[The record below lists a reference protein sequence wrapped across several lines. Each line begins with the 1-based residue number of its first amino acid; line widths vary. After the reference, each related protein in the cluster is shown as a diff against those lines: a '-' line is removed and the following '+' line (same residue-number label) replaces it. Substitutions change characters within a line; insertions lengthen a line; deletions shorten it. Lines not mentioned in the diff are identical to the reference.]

1 MNIKDCREKSLTF
14 GNIGVGDVFC
24 KNWTSDFKE
33 YLMKIE
39 TLVREEQHKN
49 AISLTDGTAW
59 FIHDDTKIEL
69 VSAEVV
75 IR

>member
-1 MNIKDCREKSLTF
+1 MNIKDCRGEPPTF

-24 KNWTSDFKE
+24 IERTSGKE
-33 YLMKIE
+33 YFLKIE
-39 TLVREEQHKN
+39 TLAREKQYKN
-49 AISLTDGTAW
+49 AISLMNGTAW
-59 FIHDDTKIEL
+59 LFYDDAKVEL